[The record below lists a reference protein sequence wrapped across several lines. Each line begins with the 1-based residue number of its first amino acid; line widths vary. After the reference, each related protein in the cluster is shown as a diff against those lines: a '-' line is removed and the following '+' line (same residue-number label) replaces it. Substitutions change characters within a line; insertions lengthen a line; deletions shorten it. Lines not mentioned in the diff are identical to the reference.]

1 MRTAAA
7 SLLLLIPLAFVSCQ
21 SSDYDEPTPATYPRG
36 GGRGRGGEGMT
47 RPRGESGVL
56 DMLPP
61 SDWWRDPQ
69 LANAVNLSADQVA
82 ALEKISKEQGDE
94 LEKLE
99 RDAGVSLRDLR
110 SLLDSEKP
118 SEADIIAAGN
128 RVREMRDTIF
138 DRQLKMLAGE
148 RALLT
153 KQQWQTLQDQ
163 LETRRTERGGRDRG
177 GYPGRGGF
185 PGRGGRRPGFP
196 G

>member
-7 SLLLLIPLAFVSCQ
+7 SLLLLISLAFISCQ
-21 SSDYDEPTPATYPRG
+21 SSDYDESSPATYPRG

-47 RPRGESGVL
+47 RPRTETGVL

-118 SEADIIAAGN
+118 GIACGRCA
-128 RVREMRDTIF
+128 
-138 DRQLKMLAGE
+138 
-148 RALLT
+148 
-153 KQQWQTLQDQ
+153 
-163 LETRRTERGGRDRG
+163 TRSLIGS
-177 GYPGRGGF
+177 
-185 PGRGGRRPGFP
+185 
-196 G
+196 

>member
-7 SLLLLIPLAFVSCQ
+7 SLLLLIPLTFVSCQ
-21 SSDYDEPTPATYPRG
+21 SSGYDEPPQATYPRG
-36 GGRGRGGEGMT
+36 GGRDRGGEGMM
-47 RPRGESGVL
+47 RPRAESGVL

-99 RDAGVSLRDLR
+99 RDDGVSLRDLR

-163 LETRRTERGGRDRG
+163 LATRRTDRGGRDRG